1 MSIPRAF
8 WAVATGLAVSV
19 SLPALMMSP
28 ALAQGAPGACPGGV
42 IINADCTNTG
52 NQTTT
57 GGAATY
63 FITGTAAVT
72 NSGTISMNSS
82 TSGEGNNTLLVNG
95 NNVAFTLN
103 NSGTISNTSTSANTT
118 NGNAITIDAT
128 GASLTLT
135 NSGTI
140 SSTANPT
147 NATPI
152 SGVGVYVSS
161 ASLSATITNTA
172 TGSISGRYYGV
183 SLNGTAASSVDNRG
197 TITGGNYGIQINGT
211 GPVTITNRGT
221 LSGNAASILMQ
232 TGGHTLN
239 IYDGAVFSKPVFFL
253 NTNGSTIN
261 FYTGSYTL
269 PVSSFKTA
277 TNTINLLGTGTQLVT
292 SGLTNGTGNIVV
304 IAPTVATT
312 PAASTGNTVA
322 SASTVVNAIVNTPS
336 ANTLVPPLQGVT
348 PEAPAPGGSA
358 LGFQQT
364 ALAVDPTFAEQLR
377 AAFPDQALNNLNAS
391 ADMPVLKAKQGQTV
405 DAYGNLVWVRA
416 FGSSRLT
423 PSTATVVGNANTV
436 VGMLFGYDRQIETW
450 RVGAYGGYGFGYT
463 KMLDASGTLA
473 TDYYMAGLYARR
485 SFGAFTALANLA
497 GGLMGNRSSR
507 SINLGAEMATGAFSG
522 VFIAPELAL
531 SYDMALAPGWTLT
544 PTLRGRYV
552 GAFMPG
558 YSEGG
563 SSQNVTY
570 GANSSHALEERAE
583 LKLSRAFKGEQGLVS
598 TVYGQVAALANQ
610 RIGSDSFN
618 ASALGTAFTVTNPYA
633 RSAVGG
639 LVGVGFDH
647 QISRQMTA
655 FAGVDAAF
663 YTDSTSAYIGRA
675 GLRVAF

>member
-1 MSIPRAF
+1 MI
-8 WAVATGLAVSV
+8 
-19 SLPALMMSP
+19 
-28 ALAQGAPGACPGGV
+28 
-42 IINADCTNTG
+42 
-52 NQTTT
+52 
-57 GGAATY
+57 
-63 FITGTAAVT
+63 
-72 NSGTISMNSS
+72 
-82 TSGEGNNTLLVNG
+82 
-95 NNVAFTLN
+95 
-103 NSGTISNTSTSANTT
+103 
-118 NGNAITIDAT
+118 
-128 GASLTLT
+128 LT

-140 SSTANPT
+140 STTATSSNP
-147 NATPI
+147 
-152 SGVGVYVSS
+152 GYVGGLGVYVSNV
-161 ASLSATITNTA
+161 ATGATITNTA
-172 TGSISGRYYGV
+172 TGTISGTNAGV
-183 SLNGTAASSVDNRG
+183 SVMGTGATTIDNRG
-197 TITGGNYGIQINGT
+197 TISGGSYGIILVST
-211 GPVTITNRGT
+211 GNTITNRGHI
-221 LSGNAASILMQ
+221 SGSGGSISYIL
-232 TGGHTLN
+232 GSNTLN
-239 IYDGAVFSKPVFFL
+239 IYDGATFGSPVLFS
-253 NTNGSTIN
+253 NTTGNTIN
-261 FYTGSYTL
+261 FYTGSYNL
-269 PVSSFKTA
+269 RVDRFKVA
-277 TNTINLLGTGTQLVT
+277 QNTINLLGTGNQLIT
-292 SGLTNGTGNIVV
+292 SGLDGNGTGFINV
-304 IAPTVATT
+304 IAPTVVTT
-312 PAASTGNTVA
+312 PAAAVGNTVA
-322 SASTVVNAIVNTPS
+322 SVSTVVSAVVNTVTPAVS
-336 ANTLVPPLQGVT
+336 NAPAFNPPAGGIVPPLQSVT
-348 PEAPAPGGSA
+348 PESA
-358 LGFQQT
+358 LPGSTSIGFQQT

-377 AAFPDQALNNLNAS
+377 AAFPDQALNNLNTS

-436 VGMLFGYDRQIETW
+436 VGMLFGYDRQVETW

-507 SINLGAEMATGAFSG
+507 SINLGAEQATGAFSG
-522 VFIAPELAL
+522 VFIAPELAV